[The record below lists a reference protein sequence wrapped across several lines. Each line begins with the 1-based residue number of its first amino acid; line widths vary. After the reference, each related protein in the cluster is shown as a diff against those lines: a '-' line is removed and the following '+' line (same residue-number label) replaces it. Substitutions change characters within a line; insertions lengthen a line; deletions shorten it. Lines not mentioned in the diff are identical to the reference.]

1 MHGDPGV
8 FRQPGLHV
16 GVLVG
21 GVVVADDM
29 QFHVRV
35 VVGDE
40 AEEVNEFLVRVL
52 LVGLVGGEFSGR
64 DVQRGEQGRG
74 PVPFVVMGPGGRAA
88 LL

>member
-40 AEEVNEFLVRVL
+40 AEEVNEFLVCTGPEPLSVL
-52 LVGLVGGEFSGR
+52 FI
-64 DVQRGEQGRG
+64 
-74 PVPFVVMGPGGRAA
+74 PFRELTPGCHTRSAVAGW
-88 LL
+88 